1 MRVITGLEAT
11 TEDPMNKNKGSSYLV
26 GYRYGLAG
34 VAKLV
39 GDDIGTTATTSY
51 QDLSFKL
58 NSGTSKLGKFLMFGI
73 LASSTI
79 NIEGENSNSLYGNG
93 NQVDFFSCK
102 PSKFVLPL

>member
-11 TEDPMNKNKGSSYLV
+11 TEDPMNKNKASSYLV

-39 GDDIGTTATTSY
+39 GNDIGTTATTSY
-51 QDLSFKL
+51 QNLSFKL
-58 NSGTSKLGKFLMFGI
+58 NSGTSKLGKFSMFGI

>member
-1 MRVITGLEAT
+1 M
-11 TEDPMNKNKGSSYLV
+11 
-26 GYRYGLAG
+26 AG

-58 NSGTSKLGKFLMFGI
+58 NSGTSKLGKFSMFGI

-93 NQVDFFSCK
+93 NQVDFA
-102 PSKFVLPL
+102 SKFGIVALNMP